1 MPRMPGKTT
10 LLASC
15 LLACLM
21 TLTGCTIT
29 SPQVVHKEPATASVT
44 SKPAAMRKPVLA
56 LALGG
61 GAARGFAHVG
71 ALQALDAAGIR
82 PDIVVGTS
90 AGSVVGAIYAS
101 GLRGDALRQAA
112 ENVEQASITDWQLPL
127 FNRGVLRGV
136 SLERFINQQ
145 VGNRNIQS
153 MPIRLGIVATDL
165 QSGEG
170 ILFRSGNTG
179 QAVRASS
186 AVPGVFEPV
195 RIGNRDYVD
204 GGLVAPVPVLYARQ
218 MGADVVVAID
228 ISSKPGD
235 AATTGQL
242 QVLMQTFTIMGKT
255 ISKFE
260 LTQADVVLRPQ
271 LAGMSS
277 ADFSNRQKS
286 IEAGRAAMQQAL
298 PKIRAVLETAA
309 R

>member
-1 MPRMPGKTT
+1 MSRMPGKTK

-15 LLACLM
+15 LLAGLM
-21 TLTGCTIT
+21 TLTGCTVTT
-29 SPQVVHKEPATASVT
+29 SYPVVKEPPSPVVNR
-44 SKPAAMRKPVLA
+44 PAVARKPVLA

-82 PDIVVGTS
+82 PAIVVGTS

-112 ENVEQASITDWQLPL
+112 EKVEQTSITDWQLPL
-127 FNRGVLRGV
+127 LNRGVLRGV
-136 SLERFINQQ
+136 SLERFINEQ

-153 MPIRLGIVATDL
+153 MPMRLGIVATDL

-195 RIGNRDYVD
+195 RIGTRDYVD